1 MKEKVLEERDGG
13 GGGEKYT
20 KHPTALS
27 HDFIKNWVSSK
38 SSQDLFP
45 QGEKKKR
52 KKKKKKN
59 QTTPKQKKKTKTKT
73 PQAPSVY
80 FLGWK
85 PEQIQQIF
93 TQGPSHV

>member
-1 MKEKVLEERDGG
+1 MGGRAGKERAVEERDREEGKK
-13 GGGEKYT
+13 KYN
-20 KHPTALS
+20 KHSTALS

-38 SSQDLFP
+38 PGQDLLP
-45 QGEKKKR
+45 QGEKKKKR
-52 KKKKKKN
+52 
-59 QTTPKQKKKTKTKT
+59 
-73 PQAPSVY
+73 QAPSVY